1 MSLKESYTYTSQRLS
16 KANALWVNIRSEEG
30 YRVRRANE
38 NTSAVPPVRLP
49 VRANIMWSVSFF
61 TVVEGVKVSSDPLGA
76 VTHGMAFQA
85 QRRRNPLAQEAWPF
99 SPDTRPAS
107 IAPVVLFRRD
117 TLCYRAK
124 KYL

>member
-1 MSLKESYTYTSQRLS
+1 MILKASYTYTSQRLS

-61 TVVEGVKVSSDPLGA
+61 TVVEGVKVSSDP
-76 VTHGMAFQA
+76 
-85 QRRRNPLAQEAWPF
+85 
-99 SPDTRPAS
+99 
-107 IAPVVLFRRD
+107 
-117 TLCYRAK
+117 
-124 KYL
+124 